1 MAKKILVTDDELPLR
16 QLVKLNLTASGYKVR
31 TATTGQ
37 EGLKLAEQEKP
48 HLILL
53 DIRMPDMSGWGVL
66 IALKTNRKLE
76 KVPVVIM
83 TASPPTQEDEEI
95 RALRAGGVLNKPF
108 SVEELLQQVKTALGE
123 K

>member
-1 MAKKILVTDDELPLR
+1 MAKKILVIDDELPLR
-16 QLVKLNLTASGYKVR
+16 QLVKLNLTASGYEVR

-53 DIRMPDMSGWGVL
+53 DIRMPDMSGWAVL
-66 IALKTNRKLE
+66 TALKTNRKLE

-95 RALRAGGVLNKPF
+95 RALRADGLLNKPF

>member
-1 MAKKILVTDDELPLR
+1 MAKKILVIDDELPLR
-16 QLVKLNLTASGYKVR
+16 QLVKLNLAASGYEVR
-31 TATTGQ
+31 TVTTGQ

-53 DIRMPDMSGWGVL
+53 DIRIPDMSGWEVL

-95 RALRAGGVLNKPF
+95 RALRADGLLNKPF
-108 SVEELLQQVKTALGE
+108 SVEELLKQVKTALGE

>member
-95 RALRAGGVLNKPF
+95 RALRADGLLNKPF
-108 SVEELLQQVKTALGE
+108 SVEELLKQVKTALGE

>member
-1 MAKKILVTDDELPLR
+1 MAKKILVIDDELPLR
-16 QLVKLNLTASGYKVR
+16 QLVKLNLTASGYEVR

-53 DIRMPDMSGWGVL
+53 DIRIPDMSGWEVL

-95 RALRAGGVLNKPF
+95 RALRADGLLNKPF